1 VIALCKYIREVKELF
16 KMKYSVARRAN
27 RYRVVLNKF
36 RLELNRSL
44 SHQRKEPLKIS
55 FYRSIGS

>member
-1 VIALCKYIREVKELF
+1 MIALYKYIREVKELF
-16 KMKYSVARRAN
+16 KMKYGAVTRAN
-27 RYRVVLNKF
+27 SYKVALNKF

-44 SHQRKEPLKIS
+44 NHQRKELLKLN